1 MKKYYLRRAA
11 PSTEARYSEE
21 LNPEQYAAVEH
32 GEGPALVLAGA
43 GSGKTRVVTYRVAR
57 LIRSGISPENILLL
71 TFTNKAAREMMRRV
85 EFLIGKNVMGLTG
98 GTFHHVGNL
107 ILRRH
112 YQLAGYREGF
122 SIMDREDSKELFGSC
137 VAEIQMREAVM
148 PKGAVLAEI
157 CSLAKNTETGVN
169 DVVLA
174 RFPHFIR
181 VSGEIGK
188 IVSLYEKKKLALN
201 LMDFDDLLVNWKKV
215 LMENEKLREYY
226 SLRFRYILVDEY
238 QDTNRLQAEIVDMM
252 AGGMRNLMV
261 VGDDAQSIYSFRG
274 ADFENILR
282 FPERYPET
290 AVFKLTTNYRST
302 PEILALANGII
313 AHNRRR
319 FEKELHSFMEHGDL
333 PNVVP
338 LRDVFEESA
347 FVSSVVI
354 DLNAEGGSF
363 DDMAVLYRSHYQSMQ
378 VQMEFQRKG
387 IPFEVRS
394 GLKFF
399 EQAHIKDIL
408 STLRIIFNPY
418 DEISW
423 KRVLKLIRGIGNVT
437 AARIWWHLRSSENPV
452 GAIPGARGLVPKKSL
467 EGFDRFLD
475 LMQSLS
481 GENFL
486 SRPAE
491 AIEHVLRYGYEDYLY
506 SSYPNA
512 EARIE
517 DIQQMTRYALRYD
530 SLETFLSDMTLQGVS
545 DAEAGTDAESD
556 GRVIL
561 STIHQAKGLEWK
573 TVFIIGMTDGRFP
586 SAKSL
591 KNDDEEEERRLF
603 YVGATRAKESLFLCY
618 PTTSEDW
625 HAIGLLRPSR
635 FLKELPAHCFEEIEV
650 EDV

>member
-11 PSTEARYSEE
+11 PSTETRYSEE

-43 GSGKTRVVTYRVAR
+43 GSGMTRVVTYRVAR

-107 ILRRH
+107 VLRRH

-437 AARIWWHLRSSENPV
+437 AARIWGHLRSSENPV
-452 GAIPGARGLVPKKSL
+452 GAIPGASGLVPKKSL

-475 LMQSLS
+475 LMKSLS

-491 AIEHVLRYGYEDYLY
+491 AIEHILRYGYEDYLY

>member
-107 ILRRH
+107 VLRRH